1 MLLAINQ
8 LPTHGSPLTPDD
20 AACVDERAACEVEN
34 MLRLCPAHRPTP
46 LFCLDQLS
54 RRLGVQRIYVKDES
68 QRLGLGSFKALGG
81 TFAVIR
87 VVLDRAQRV
96 LGRRVAPAELLSDE
110 VRAVARA
117 LTVCCAT
124 DGNHGRS
131 VAAGARMLGVRAV
144 IFVHEF
150 VSARRVAAISSLGA
164 EVRQVA
170 GNYDE
175 SVALAA
181 RESLSNGWIVVSDTS
196 WHGYEDIPRIVTQGY
211 TAMVREVCRA
221 LDAPPTHVFVQ
232 AGVGG
237 LAAAVAGHLSMVYRE
252 MRPRVVV
259 VEPDRAA
266 CLYASHQ
273 AGRRVAVAVREPTI
287 MAMLECYEP
296 SLVAWRVVSRV
307 VDAFMQVSD
316 EDAVLAMR
324 QLAAPIAG
332 DRPIVSGESGAAG
345 MAGLLKAVE
354 LRVTAEILGLGAD
367 SRVLLFSTE
376 GATDPVSYAQHVGR
390 TSEQVLQA
398 GAAAVE

>member
-8 LPTHGSPLTPDD
+8 LPTHGSPLSPDD
-20 AACVDERAACEVEN
+20 AAGVDERAACEVEN

-46 LFCLDQLS
+46 LFCLDQLA

-68 QRLGLGSFKALGG
+68 RRLGLGSFKALGG

-87 VVLDRAQRV
+87 VVLDQAQRV
-96 LGRRVAPAELLSDE
+96 LGRPVTPAELLSDE
-110 VRAVARA
+110 VRAVART

-131 VAAGARMLGVRAV
+131 VAAGARMLGVHAV

-150 VSARRVAAISSLGA
+150 VSPQRVAAIAALGA

-175 SVALAA
+175 SVVRAT
-181 RESLSNGWIVVSDTS
+181 RESAAHGWIVVSDTS
-196 WHGYEDIPRIVTQGY
+196 WPGYEEIPRIVTQGY
-211 TAMVREVCRA
+211 TAMVSEVCRA

-237 LAAAVAGHLSMVYRE
+237 LAAAVAGHLSMVYGGL
-252 MRPRVVV
+252 RPRVIV
-259 VEPDRAA
+259 VEPQRAA

-273 AGRRVAVAVREPTI
+273 AGRRVAIPVREPTI

-296 SLVAWRVVSRV
+296 SLVAWRIVSRV
-307 VDAFMQVSD
+307 VDAFMQVTE
-316 EDAVLAMR
+316 EDAIRAMR
-324 QLAAPIAG
+324 QLAEPIGG

-345 MAGLLKAVE
+345 MAGLLRIMEQRPAQQ
-354 LRVTAEILGLGAD
+354 ALGLD
-367 SRVLLFSTE
+367 DHSRVLLFSTE
-376 GATDPVSYAQHVGR
+376 GATDPVSYLQQVGR
-390 TSEQVLQA
+390 TSEQVLEA
-398 GAAAVE
+398 GAAVE

>member
-1 MLLAINQ
+1 MILAINQ
-8 LPTHGSPLTPDD
+8 LPTYGSPLSPDD
-20 AACVDERAACEVEN
+20 AACVDEGAACEVEN

-46 LFCLDQLS
+46 LFCLDQLA
-54 RRLGVQRIYVKDES
+54 RRLGLQRVYVKDES
-68 QRLGLGSFKALGG
+68 GRLGLGSFKALGG

-87 VVLDRAQRV
+87 VVLDQAQRV
-96 LGRRVAPAELLSDE
+96 LGRMVAPAELMSGE
-110 VRAVARA
+110 VRTVART

-150 VSARRVAAISSLGA
+150 VSARRVAAISALGA

-175 SVALAA
+175 SVALAS
-181 RESLSNGWIVVSDTS
+181 RESAANGWIVVSDTS
-196 WHGYEDIPRIVTQGY
+196 WHGYEEIPRIVTQGY
-211 TAMVREVCRA
+211 TAMVREVCHA

-237 LAAAVAGHLSMVYRE
+237 LAAAVAGHLSMVYGE
-252 MRPRVVV
+252 ARPRVVV

-273 AGRRVAVAVREPTI
+273 AGRRVAIAARAPTI

-296 SLVAWRVVSRV
+296 SLVAWRIISCV
-307 VDAFMQVSD
+307 VDAFMQVAE
-316 EDAVLAMR
+316 EDAISAMR
-324 QLAAPIAG
+324 QLAAPISG

-345 MAGLLKAVE
+345 MAGLLRAMEWRLAGE
-354 LRVTAEILGLGAD
+354 LLGLNAD

-376 GATDPVSYAQHVGR
+376 GATDPTSYLQHVGR
-390 TSEQVLQA
+390 TSEEVLEA
-398 GAAAVE
+398 SAAALE

>member
-8 LPTHGSPLTPDD
+8 LPTYGSPLSPDD
-20 AACVDERAACEVEN
+20 AACVGERAAGEVEN

-46 LFCLDQLS
+46 LFCLDQLA
-54 RRLGVQRIYVKDES
+54 RRLGLQRVYVKDES

-87 VVLDRAQRV
+87 VVLGQAQRV
-96 LGRRVAPAELLSDE
+96 LGRTVAPAELMTEE
-110 VRAVARA
+110 VRAVAGA

-150 VSARRVAAISSLGA
+150 VSARRVAAIAALGA

-181 RESLSNGWIVVSDTS
+181 RESVAHGWIVVSDTS

-211 TAMVREVCRA
+211 TAMVREVCHA

-237 LAAAVAGHLSMVYRE
+237 LAAAVAGHLSLVYGKA
-252 MRPRVVV
+252 RPRLVV
-259 VEPDRAA
+259 VEPERAA

-273 AGRRVAVAVREPTI
+273 AGRRVCVAAREPTI

-296 SLVAWRVVSRV
+296 SLVAWRIVSRV
-307 VDAFMQVSD
+307 ADAFMQVTE
-316 EDAVLAMR
+316 EDAILAMR
-324 QLAAPIAG
+324 QLAAPIG
-332 DRPIVSGESGAAG
+332 SDRPIVSGESGAAG
-345 MAGLLKAVE
+345 MAGLLKALE
-354 LRVTAEILGLGAD
+354 WRVAGEMLGLNGD

-376 GATDPVSYAQHVGR
+376 GATDPASYLQHVGR
-390 TSEQVLQA
+390 TSEEVLEA
-398 GAAAVE
+398 AAAAVE

>member
-8 LPTHGSPLTPDD
+8 LPTYGSPLSPDD
-20 AACVDERAACEVEN
+20 AAGVDERAACEVEN

-46 LFCLDQLS
+46 LFCLDQLA
-54 RRLGVQRIYVKDES
+54 RRLGVQRVHVKDES
-68 QRLGLGSFKALGG
+68 QRLGVGSFKALGG

-87 VVLDRAQRV
+87 VVLDRAQRA
-96 LGRRVAPAELLSDE
+96 LGRPIAPAELLSDE
-110 VRAVARA
+110 VRAVAQA

-150 VSARRVAAISSLGA
+150 VSPRRVAAIAAFGA
-164 EVRQVA
+164 EIRQVA

-175 SVALAA
+175 SVTLAA
-181 RESLSNGWIVVSDTS
+181 RESAANDWIVVSDTS

-237 LAAAVAGHLSMVYRE
+237 LAAAVAGHLSMVYGKA
-252 MRPRVVV
+252 RPRVII
-259 VEPDRAA
+259 VEPERAA

-273 AGRRVAVAVREPTI
+273 AGRRVAVAAREPTI

-296 SLVAWRVVSRV
+296 SVVAWRIVSRIA
-307 VDAFMQVSD
+307 DAFMQVT
-316 EDAVLAMR
+316 EDDAILAMR
-324 QLAAPIAG
+324 QLAMPIAG

-345 MAGLLKAVE
+345 MAGLLKVVE
-354 LRVTAEILGLGAD
+354 WRVARQILGLDAE

-376 GATDPVSYAQHVGR
+376 GATDPASYLQHVGR